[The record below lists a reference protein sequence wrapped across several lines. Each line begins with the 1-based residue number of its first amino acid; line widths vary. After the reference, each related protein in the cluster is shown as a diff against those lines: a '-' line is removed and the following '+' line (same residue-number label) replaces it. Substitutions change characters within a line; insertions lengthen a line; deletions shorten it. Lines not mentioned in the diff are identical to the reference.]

1 MDRVGMWWM
10 CNGFFFRR
18 PPVQLL
24 LRIPFPLFVL
34 TCMCVRISVSALSL
48 RMVPQPVTKT
58 VERRVE
64 VPVDVP
70 FTVVCLWEIRSCGDL
85 PTRT

>member
-10 CNGFFFRR
+10 CNGFFFCR
-18 PPVQLL
+18 PPLQLL
-24 LRIPFPLFVL
+24 LPIPFPLSVL

-48 RMVPQPVTKT
+48 RMVPQHVTKT

-70 FTVVCLWEIRSCGDL
+70 FTVVCLWEIRSCGDVL
-85 PTRT
+85 I